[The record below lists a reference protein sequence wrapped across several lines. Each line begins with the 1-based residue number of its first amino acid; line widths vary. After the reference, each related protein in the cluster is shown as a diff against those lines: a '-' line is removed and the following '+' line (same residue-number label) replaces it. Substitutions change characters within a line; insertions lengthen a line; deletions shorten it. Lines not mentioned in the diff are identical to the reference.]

1 MIMMNKAESE
11 AIQVDQKIRV
21 LMPVKDQGFRE
32 TQGSLKKVVA
42 DLYITC

>member
-1 MIMMNKAESE
+1 MIMTNRAELE

-21 LMPVKDQGFRE
+21 LMPVKDQGFLE
-32 TQGSLKKVVA
+32 TQGCLKKVVA